1 MEESDILG
9 RGGSK
14 RTLTLLHIFRE
25 LKNLNPHD
33 LRPCIT
39 VCVWR
44 MASAVPDLRFPLQ
57 LTTLLLIAPTHEGM
71 ARLSSNQIKS
81 HVFVSVASRPYS

>member
-9 RGGSK
+9 RGGQNVPWPSYIFSGSS
-14 RTLTLLHIFRE
+14 RTSTPMIYAPVSL
-25 LKNLNPHD
+25 
-33 LRPCIT
+33 
-39 VCVWR
+39 CVWR